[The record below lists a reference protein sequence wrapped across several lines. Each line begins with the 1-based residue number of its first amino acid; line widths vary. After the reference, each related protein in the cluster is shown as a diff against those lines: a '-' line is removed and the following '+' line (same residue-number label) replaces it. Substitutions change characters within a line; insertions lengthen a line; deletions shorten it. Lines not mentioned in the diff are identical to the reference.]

1 MNYGTVNARK
11 EGGGIVGQMEPSSVL
26 QYNQDTLQELQGEL
40 NTLSALMNKATN
52 DASASS
58 SELTSQLND
67 LTGRVDS
74 AREAV
79 DTLIDKTVNG
89 FDIGTQTINITNL
102 TKLTGQGTINGSGN
116 GSANGSGNG
125 NINGTIELVPTPEPT
140 EEPEETPE
148 PTETPAVTQAPA
160 VTEAPTAAPDPDP
173 TAAPAPEPDQPD
185 DQPAEQSEDDRE
197 GDAHGRPRRNEPTF
211 DVDLDFG
218 GEGGGDAGGDATIDH
233 GGEGQIDSNIDLTVP
248 SITLS
253 DRDSITAA
261 RSSLNGSLAS
271 IIDGVS
277 SLNTNTGSHTQALI
291 QDVQAISSQLNKI
304 GDTLAGAADQSEDD
318 NNLFEDV
325 SDSDTDGDTE
335 GKVFNCMN
343 LGEVNADINAGGI
356 TGAMARENDL
366 NPEDDTKTSGSSSLN
381 VTYKTRIVVRDCI
394 NKGAVKCQEKRRR
407 WHRWQHGY
415 GLGAAKL

>member
-1 MNYGTVNARK
+1 M
-11 EGGGIVGQMEPSSVL
+11 
-26 QYNQDTLQELQGEL
+26 
-40 NTLSALMNKATN
+40 
-52 DASASS
+52 
-58 SELTSQLND
+58 
-67 LTGRVDS
+67 
-74 AREAV
+74 
-79 DTLIDKTVNG
+79 
-89 FDIGTQTINITNL
+89 
-102 TKLTGQGTINGSGN
+102 
-116 GSANGSGNG
+116 
-125 NINGTIELVPTPEPT
+125 
-140 EEPEETPE
+140 
-148 PTETPAVTQAPA
+148 
-160 VTEAPTAAPDPDP
+160 
-173 TAAPAPEPDQPD
+173 
-185 DQPAEQSEDDRE
+185 
-197 GDAHGRPRRNEPTF
+197 
-211 DVDLDFG
+211 DLDFG
-218 GEGGGDAGGDATIDH
+218 GEGGGDADGDVTIDH

-366 NPEDDTKTSGSSSLN
+366 DPEDDTKTSGSSSLN
-381 VTYKTRIVVRDCI
+381 VTYKTRIVVRDLSLI
-394 NKGAVKCQEKRRR
+394 
-407 WHRWQHGY
+407 HI
-415 GLGAAKL
+415 